1 MLLPPLKS
9 LPIFEAVARL
19 NSFSKAADE
28 LNLSQSAISH
38 QIKLLENYLGESLF
52 IRQGKKLTMTDEGRS
67 YLSSISSSLEVIS
80 HASNQIKGAE
90 KTSIRLAVYSS
101 FAVSW
106 LIPHLNDFKKL
117 YPQIDLSIE
126 MTHSTPELSDRT
138 ADCFITVDKVKR
150 GFSADLMYEERLFPV
165 CSPTFFT
172 QIQADLGIQDLF
184 QISECILENPSIL
197 AKYSLIT
204 HSSIYDKYLEDW
216 RVWFAEQNILL
227 PESIKFQKF
236 SHLLLAYE
244 AAKHHQGIALINDFV
259 FKYQTP
265 KNSLIA
271 LPTHF
276 VKTSDQ
282 FNFVYK
288 TSRRNE
294 HGISQLKQWITRQSK
309 SLVFDPNTN

>member
-28 LNLSQSAISH
+28 LHLTQSAISH

-52 IRQGKKLTMTDEGRS
+52 IRQGRNLRMTDEGRI
-67 YLSSISSSLEVIS
+67 YLSSISSSLELIS
-80 HASNQIKGAE
+80 HASNQIKGHE

-106 LIPHLNDFKKL
+106 LIPRLNDFKRL
-117 YPQIDLSIE
+117 HPQIDISLE
-126 MTHSTPELSDRT
+126 MTHSTPELSDRV

-150 GFSADLMYEERLFPV
+150 GFSADLLYDERLFPV
-165 CSPTFFT
+165 CSPAFFT
-172 QIQADLGIQDLF
+172 QIQADLGTQDF
-184 QISECILENPSIL
+184 HRIKEHILENPRIL
-197 AKYSLIT
+197 EKYPLIT
-204 HSSIYDKYLEDW
+204 HSSIYEKYTEDW
-216 RVWFAEQNILL
+216 RFWFEDQGTKLS
-227 PESIKFQKF
+227 ESIKFQKF

-244 AAKHHQGIALINDFV
+244 AAKHHHGIALINDFV
-259 FKYQTP
+259 FKYRTP
-265 KNSLIA
+265 KDSLIA

-276 VKTSDQ
+276 VKTADQ

-309 SLVFDPNTN
+309 SLEFDPDSN